1 MSPMLEAPARRQMR
15 AALRDLA
22 LKIKS
27 LRVDE
32 LDLQLLEKLNIR
44 VNLMSLD
51 EASPHKPSYFAPLK
65 DHAIPDPKDDDLDG
79 PYNGLNEE
87 TEPAFTS
94 PIDRAYA
101 VDIHFSSYITYYSMK
116 ADREGYRTTW
126 FSKCVGDSPFEKSS
140 LYKYEQPEFGCY
152 RIAELNGP
160 TRPHVKA
167 VMYNNLVATDST
179 ILFGELMPIL
189 RIMLTQLR
197 RRKFIHEMV
206 SPVLIFSLM
215 GLQARVI
222 EAFFHG
228 ENLVLRPTKM
238 YDFSHGNSDAFKSLA
253 QWYILGEPIGDTTQ
267 AS

>member
-1 MSPMLEAPARRQMR
+1 MLEAPARRQMR

-101 VDIHFSSYITYYSMK
+101 VDIHFSWYITYYSMK

-126 FSKCVGDSPFEKSS
+126 FSK
-140 LYKYEQPEFGCY
+140 
-152 RIAELNGP
+152 
-160 TRPHVKA
+160 
-167 VMYNNLVATDST
+167 
-179 ILFGELMPIL
+179 
-189 RIMLTQLR
+189 
-197 RRKFIHEMV
+197 
-206 SPVLIFSLM
+206 
-215 GLQARVI
+215 
-222 EAFFHG
+222 
-228 ENLVLRPTKM
+228 
-238 YDFSHGNSDAFKSLA
+238 
-253 QWYILGEPIGDTTQ
+253 W
-267 AS
+267 